1 MHLEI
6 AKFRLKNRYNVDVK
20 FYRPKVAYRET
31 IQGQARASYR
41 HKKQTGGAGQFA
53 DISMLVE
60 PFEGEYQPSADIKA
74 RSQDTLQTDWGAR
87 IHFADAIV
95 GGAIVMR
102 CLSGAIQR
110 GVLEAM
116 QDGPGAGYLCGV
128 DRVVVFDGV
137 MY

>member
-20 FYRPKVAYRET
+20 FYRPKVAYREK

-60 PFEGEYQPSADIKA
+60 PFEGEYQPSADIKV

-87 IHFADAIV
+87 IHFVDAIV
-95 GGAIVMR
+95 AGVIDKGRFSCAF
-102 CLSGAIQR
+102 QK
-110 GVLEAM
+110 GVLE
-116 QDGPGAGYLCGV
+116 
-128 DRVVVFDGV
+128 RSEER
-137 MY
+137 